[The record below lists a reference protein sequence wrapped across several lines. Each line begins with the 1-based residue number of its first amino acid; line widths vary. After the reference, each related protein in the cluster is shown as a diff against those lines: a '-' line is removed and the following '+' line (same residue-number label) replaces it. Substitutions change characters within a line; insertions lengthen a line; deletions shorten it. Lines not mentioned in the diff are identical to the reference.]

1 MQIRQLRPSSQGA
14 DLGSPRVAG
23 AEASL
28 RAGQP
33 VGGERRRLSAGSAW
47 VLLLPA
53 LVTLAVALWGIDG
66 PSYIPDEA
74 ATLSAV
80 HRSFPDLVRMLLH
93 VDAVHGPY
101 YMFMW
106 VVVRLAG
113 TSEIA
118 TRLPSALATAATAAG
133 VAALGRRLVSPRAGL
148 AAGLVFASVPFVT
161 FYAQFARPYAIM
173 TAFATFAS
181 YALVRVLDA
190 EPGHRRGW
198 LFAYAALLTGLGLV
212 QVFALPLI
220 GAHAV
225 TVALRCRPGGKQPR
239 KLWLILGW
247 LAAAG
252 VAIAVS
258 APVLVLG
265 YFQRQTFNTLVY
277 QPWIARLQEF
287 FMSRELEDTFAIV
300 LACGIAASL
309 LTGRLRDKWPG
320 SFLALCVPWLVF
332 PIALM
337 LGVSLI
343 TPVYAERFVAYCIPA
358 VALLTGAALDA
369 LGWVAGVAALTAIVA
384 VGLPLQVN
392 VRTATAHGSN
402 LRLEDQI
409 IAANRRPG
417 DAALYSLPATQY
429 QQYAYPFGMWSL
441 SDISLAE
448 TPAESDS
455 LTGTLVDPQVVAGRL
470 AHVSRVWLVGGGP
483 GAIAIH
489 SHMIERAGFQL
500 VHSWPRNGLELYAR
514 LRASR

>member
-1 MQIRQLRPSSQGA
+1 MQIRQLRPSQGA
-14 DLGSPRVAG
+14 DLGSLRGAR
-23 AEASL
+23 AEATL
-28 RAGQP
+28 GAGQSA
-33 VGGERRRLSAGSAW
+33 GGERRRLSAGPVW

-53 LVTLAVALWGIDG
+53 LITLAVVLWGIDG

-80 HRSFPDLVRMLLH
+80 HRSFPELFRMLLH
-93 VDAVHGPY
+93 IDAVHGPY

-106 VVVRLAG
+106 VVVRLGG
-113 TSEIA
+113 TSELV
-118 TRLPSALATAATAAG
+118 TRLPSALATAVTAAG

-148 AAGLVFASVPFVT
+148 AAGLVFAAVPFVS

-198 LFAYAALLTGLGLV
+198 LVAYAAFLAGLGLA

-220 GAHAV
+220 GAHLV

-239 KLWLILGW
+239 RLSLILGW
-247 LAAAG
+247 LAAVG

-265 YFQRQTFNTLVY
+265 YFQRQSLNTLVY

-287 FMSRELEDTFAIV
+287 FMSRALEDTFAIV
-300 LACGIAASL
+300 VACGIAASL
-309 LTGRLRDKWPG
+309 LTGRLRAKWPG
-320 SFLALCVPWLVF
+320 SFLALCLPWLVF

-337 LGVSLI
+337 LGISLI
-343 TPVYAERFVAYCIPA
+343 TPVYADRFVAYCIPA

-369 LGWVAGVAALTAIVA
+369 LGWVAGIGALTAIV
-384 VGLPLQVN
+384 VIGLPLQLN

-409 IAANRRPG
+409 IAANRRAG

-429 QQYAYPFGMWSL
+429 QQYAYPYGMASL
-441 SDISLAE
+441 SDIARAE

-455 LTGTLVDPQVVAGRL
+455 LTGTLADPQVLVDRL

-483 GAIAIH
+483 GARAIN
-489 SHMIERAGFQL
+489 SHIVERAGFRFVQ
-500 VHSWPRNGLELYAR
+500 SWPRYGLELYAR
-514 LRASR
+514 PRVSG